1 MTMAYARTT
10 LEGTVTRGG
19 EPLARAYASCATPT
33 ASSPAEWRT
42 RADGSYLFHLSP
54 GAWNVVVLTAGGA
67 KAERAVDIPAGDAV
81 PSRHRDGARRL
92 QRVAVGPRAPRWATG
107 AGRRRRVR

>member
-19 EPLARAYASCATPT
+19 EPLARAYVQLRDTDGEFT
-33 ASSPAEWRT
+33 GEHRT
-42 RADGSYLFHLSP
+42 RADGAYLFHLSP
-54 GAWNVVVLTAGGA
+54 GPWNVVVLTAGGA

-81 PSRHRDGARRL
+81 RL
-92 QRVAVGPRAPRWATG
+92 DIEIDPAA
-107 AGRRRRVR
+107 